1 LGEGSP
7 ERGADPPEKR
17 AGSPALAPPRGR
29 ETGHTL
35 VWAERNGVGGREGD
49 KADEWVPPEVVK
61 MELRYKETWVWKKW
75 I

>member
-1 LGEGSP
+1 
-7 ERGADPPEKR
+7 
-17 AGSPALAPPRGR
+17 
-29 ETGHTL
+29 